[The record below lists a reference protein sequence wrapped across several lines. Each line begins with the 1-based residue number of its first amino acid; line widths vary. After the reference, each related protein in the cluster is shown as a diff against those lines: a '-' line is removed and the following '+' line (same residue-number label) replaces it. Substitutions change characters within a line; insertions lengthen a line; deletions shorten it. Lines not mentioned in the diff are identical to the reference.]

1 MALLSS
7 PRARIT
13 RRSLFAATGATLLP
27 AACASAHLPPSRSS
41 KHLGEPLP
49 AFNGITVNG
58 SEFDSNSSRGMVL
71 FVEFFEGA
79 EDSPRTLADAGDL
92 YADNREL
99 VIVGISLDH
108 AIESARGFV
117 SRHSVKFPVLFDP
130 ERSVADRLGVT
141 GPGTG
146 LAVDRRGILRW
157 IGDPRAPGV
166 VRDATEAL
174 LGESG

>member
-1 MALLSS
+1 M
-7 PRARIT
+7 
-13 RRSLFAATGATLLP
+13 
-27 AACASAHLPPSRSS
+27 ACASAQLPPSRSS

-79 EDSPRTLADAGDL
+79 EDPSRALADAAAL
-92 YADNREL
+92 YADHRDL
-99 VIVGISLDH
+99 VIVGISLDD

-130 ERSVADRLGVT
+130 ERTVAGRLGVS
-141 GPGTG
+141 GPGTA

-157 IGDPRAPGV
+157 VGDPSPPGV
-166 VRDATEAL
+166 VRNATEAL
-174 LGESG
+174 LDESA